1 MKGNAM
7 KLQTEYTIKRELTPD
22 DFDDILTAAIEGG
35 ISYWA
40 CLDNSTDD
48 WKAAKAELIEELK
61 SEENEYDRR
70 PTYDQIMM
78 RLLQNG
84 KSVVFTDAEDPDDGD
99 AWELTAEKLMT
110 GALEFQAERMME
122 TGDAY
127 DIKSAIE
134 DGDFD
139 ADDADAVMQYALFG
153 DVIYG

>member
-1 MKGNAM
+1 MI
-7 KLQTEYTIKRELTPD
+7 LQTEYTIRRELTPD
-22 DFDDILTAAIEGG
+22 DFDVILTTAIEGG

-61 SEENEYDRR
+61 DEENEYDRK

-84 KSVVFTDAEDPDDGD
+84 KSVAFTDAEDPDNDEV
-99 AWELTAEKLMT
+99 WELTAEKLMT
-110 GALEFQAERMME
+110 GALEFQAERMMR
-122 TGDAY
+122 TCDVY
-127 DIKSAIE
+127 DIKSEIE
-134 DGDFD
+134 NGDFD